1 MLMLLLGRLPPTG
14 DQDEWENWRFEV
26 VDMDDK
32 LVDKVLASRIP
43 RRSNLRRRRRN
54 GAMTQ
59 AGCLDWPQSLRR
71 AGAVRAQRRGLIYLC
86 GTLLLITCGD
96 KAPAIPPLNPAT
108 LTVEQQATLAQL
120 NAAGARAFEQRTWE
134 YQRGSGCLLRV
145 TYRLQ
150 GKFYRFEDIHLPS
163 MSIKVIDYLAVKG
176 YGVMAYSVEPG
187 KGGSVNLLDTDDKD
201 HALEMAAR
209 FKTLQGSCPSSAAP
223 KRD

>member
-1 MLMLLLGRLPPTG
+1 MLMLLGRLPPTG
-14 DQDEWENWRFEV
+14 DQVKWENRRCEV
-26 VDMDDK
+26 VDMDGK
-32 LVDKVLASRIP
+32 RVNWCWHPRFP

-59 AGCLDWPQSLRR
+59 AACLDWPQSLRR

-86 GTLLLITCGD
+86 GALLLIACGD

-176 YGVMAYSVEPG
+176 YGVMAYSVGPG
-187 KGGSVNLLDTDDKD
+187 KGESVNLLDTDDKD

>member
-1 MLMLLLGRLPPTG
+1 
-14 DQDEWENWRFEV
+14 
-26 VDMDDK
+26 
-32 LVDKVLASRIP
+32 
-43 RRSNLRRRRRN
+43 
-54 GAMTQ
+54 MTQ
-59 AGCLDWPQSLRR
+59 AACLDWPKSLRR

-86 GTLLLITCGD
+86 GALLLIACGD

-187 KGGSVNLLDTDDKD
+187 KGESVNLLDTDDKD

-209 FKTLQGSCPSSAAP
+209 FKTLQGSCQSSVAP